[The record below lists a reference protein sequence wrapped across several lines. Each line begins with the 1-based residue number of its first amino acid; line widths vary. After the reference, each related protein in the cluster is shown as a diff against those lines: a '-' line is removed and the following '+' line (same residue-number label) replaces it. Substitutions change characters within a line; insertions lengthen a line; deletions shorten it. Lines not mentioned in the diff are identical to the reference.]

1 MKSKSL
7 AMIVAVVVIVVCFMY
22 MFSSGYMMG
31 SPVQTNISDS
41 QFANFFSRMTSLGPE
56 LKCNPGS
63 ADSVDPKTGAR
74 VVESSYY
81 TGGLTPGGYCDDQQ
95 VVRSAMDYRL
105 VSAEPALGD

>member
-1 MKSKSL
+1 
-7 AMIVAVVVIVVCFMY
+7 MIVAVVVVVMCLMC
-22 MFSSGYMMG
+22 MFSSGYMG

-41 QFANFFSRMTSLGPE
+41 QFGNFFSRMTSLGPE
-56 LKCNPGS
+56 LRCNPGS
-63 ADSVDPKTGAR
+63 ADAVDPKTGAR

-95 VVRSAMDYRL
+95 VVRSAMDYKL